1 MCFQILGFDI
11 LIDHKLTPYLL
22 EINQTPSFATDSTLD
37 WTLKLGLIA
46 NTLQLLCINSKRRKE
61 YEKDRARKITE
72 RLQMPTKQPVIDPE
86 MLKQLD
92 PEGKGNQ
99 NKLPGTDEKEAKK
112 LMKKLQK
119 LEKIKEK
126 KKRAI

>member
-1 MCFQILGFDI
+1 
-11 LIDHKLTPYLL
+11 
-22 EINQTPSFATDSTLD
+22 
-37 WTLKLGLIA
+37 
-46 NTLQLLCINSKRRKE
+46 
-61 YEKDRARKITE
+61 
-72 RLQMPTKQPVIDPE
+72 MPTKQPVIDPE